1 MDLTGSHPL
10 WEDLTP
16 NRMRYVSLVF
26 LPQPLLGSWPRAC
39 LSMMCTA
46 PVLHPT
52 GSKHRASCRP
62 RRQLHA
68 SSCSAQGPAQFIC
81 HPCAGRRGRSS
92 TSRSSAAVS
101 TEEKSLCL
109 QPWVSDQVG
118 AGARL
123 QRKHVVDLSI
133 SMNSLS
139 VRSASCA
146 FTIKLFLPKPD
157 GGHGYYGQ
165 QLRPWEVTVPCL
177 PCPETPQQQSIYLVV
192 NFSKSFKIPSR
203 P

>member
-1 MDLTGSHPL
+1 MAKGILVHDVYSSSSASH
-10 WEDLTP
+10 WFKTP
-16 NRMRYVSLVF
+16 CF
-26 LPQPLLGSWPRAC
+26 LPTEK
-39 LSMMCTA
+39 TA
-46 PVLHPT
+46 
-52 GSKHRASCRP
+52 A
-62 RRQLHA
+62 
-68 SSCSAQGPAQFIC
+68 CSARGPAQFIC
-81 HPCAGRRGRSS
+81 HPCAGWRGWSS

-123 QRKHVVDLSI
+123 QGKHVVDRSI

-157 GGHGYYGQ
+157 GGHRYYGQ
-165 QLRPWEVTVPCL
+165 QLRPWGVTVPCSSL
-177 PCPETPQQQSIYLVV
+177 PRDPAATVHILSH
-192 NFSKSFKIPSR
+192 
-203 P
+203 